1 MNDKVQSLVTR
12 ILEERE
18 RQKTL
23 PGSEWDSKNT
33 VNDWLAIASHYLSQ
47 QAKRRGSARI
57 TRGGSVTQE
66 DFEDD
71 LIKAAAVI
79 LAALEYS
86 DHLKDKGELA

>member
-1 MNDKVQSLVTR
+1 MQDKVQNLISR
-12 ILEERE
+12 IVDERE

-23 PGSEWDSKNT
+23 PGSEWDSKNS
-33 VNDWLAIASHYLSQ
+33 VNDWIAIASHYLTQ
-47 QAKRRGSARI
+47 QAKRKGSSRI
-57 TRGGSVTQE
+57 NRGGAVTQE

-86 DHLKDKGELA
+86 DHLKNNGELS